1 MKRHIYIK
9 YRLVQEN
16 YKNKMVYEALI
27 IMNGI
32 REVKQ
37 QHFSFLVSKQ
47 NVRRTYHGFLF
58 HWCTITIN

>member
-9 YRLVQEN
+9 YRLVQED

-47 NVRRTYHGFLF
+47 NVKKK
-58 HWCTITIN
+58 C